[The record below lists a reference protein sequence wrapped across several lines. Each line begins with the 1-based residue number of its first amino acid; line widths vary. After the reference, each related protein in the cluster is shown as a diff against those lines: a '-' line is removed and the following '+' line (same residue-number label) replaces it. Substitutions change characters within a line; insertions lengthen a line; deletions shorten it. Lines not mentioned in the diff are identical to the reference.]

1 MEQDTAGTF
10 MDEVVGM
17 TNADRIRAMCDEQL
31 AEMFVRHD
39 AKCYLE
45 GHLDKTGYLIYLQQ
59 EVYG

>member
-1 MEQDTAGTF
+1 
-10 MDEVVGM
+10 M

-59 EVYG
+59 EVKDNA